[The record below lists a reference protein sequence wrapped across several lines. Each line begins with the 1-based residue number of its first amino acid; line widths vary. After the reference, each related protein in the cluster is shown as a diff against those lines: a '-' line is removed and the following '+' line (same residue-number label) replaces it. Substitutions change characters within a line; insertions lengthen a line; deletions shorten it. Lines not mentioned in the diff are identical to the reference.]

1 MSGNSD
7 WIVPVITA
15 SASLSGTIVGGLVTY
30 WASRRNFQMTS
41 EVARVQNLRRRV
53 GKAAVGFVASL
64 ADTSMLDPAIDRVT
78 QQWGAAATAVLAG
91 GTDEEL
97 AAAAR
102 SIDPTIKTDTDRGA
116 ILYQLFRN
124 SGVLDESGFYSRSS
138 LSGLRLLAPEDVARS
153 AHRVLFRQF
162 VLQLTVALAAD
173 ATDPARDALNREIND
188 FFNRVRHYM
197 SVKDIEFDFIDKAFL
212 ASMLPGSTDGR

>member
-1 MSGNSD
+1 MSGTSD

-53 GKAAVGFVASL
+53 GKAAVGFITSL

-78 QQWGAAATAVLAG
+78 QQWGTAASAVLTAQ
-91 GTDEEL
+91 TDEEL
-97 AAAAR
+97 AAAA
-102 SIDPTIKTDTDRGA
+102 SEIDPTITTGTNRGA

-124 SGVLDESGFYSRSS
+124 SGLLDESGFYSRSS

-153 AHRVLFRQF
+153 AHRVQFRQF
-162 VLQLTVALAAD
+162 VLQLTLALAPDVA
-173 ATDPARDALNREIND
+173 DPARHALNREIND

-197 SVKDIEFDFIDKAFL
+197 SVKDIEFDFLDEEFL
-212 ASMLPGSTDGR
+212 AAMFPGSADGR